1 MVMSKLFED
10 LQEGLKQAIDHA
22 EGRCDARVVTYKIDP
37 VVEYSSEEIRRI
49 RMEAMMTQ
57 RVFADFLGVSVK
69 TVEAWERGRT
79 HPTGP
84 ACRLIKSLE
93 EDDQLPFVTK
103 IEN

>member
-10 LQEGLKQAIDHA
+10 LQEGLKQAVDHA
-22 EGRCDARVVTYKIDP
+22 EGNCGVRVVTYKIEP
-37 VVEYSSEEIRRI
+37 VVEYNSDQIRKI

-84 ACRLIKSLE
+84 ACRLIKILD
-93 EDDQLPFVTK
+93 EDDELPFVTK
-103 IEN
+103 VVG

>member
-1 MVMSKLFED
+1 MTKLFDD

-22 EGRCDARVVTYKIDP
+22 NGKCDAKVVTYTIEP
-37 VVEYSSEEIRRI
+37 VVEYSSNQIRQI

-84 ACRLIKSLE
+84 AYRLIKILD
-93 EDDQLPFVTK
+93 EDNELPFVTK
-103 IEN
+103 IVG